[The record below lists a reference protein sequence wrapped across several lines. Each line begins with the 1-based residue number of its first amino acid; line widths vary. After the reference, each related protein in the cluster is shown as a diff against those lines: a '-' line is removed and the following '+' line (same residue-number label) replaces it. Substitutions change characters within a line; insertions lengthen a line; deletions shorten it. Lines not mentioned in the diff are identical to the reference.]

1 MYNIVHHRTNIYI
14 CVVWYMNRIIE
25 NIISATENR
34 VNNLADVGTP
44 QTISTRSLTRSIKYA
59 KDSQYIPVIA
69 EVKPASPT
77 THNRDVSPADAA
89 HIARTME
96 KAGACAISV
105 LTEPDFFHGSLE
117 NLEHVRQAVSIP
129 VLRKD
134 FIIDERQL
142 YEVESD
148 LILLIAGILGDRL
161 PGFIALAKDRRLQP
175 LVEVHDRVELV
186 AALDTDADIIGI
198 NNRNLKTME
207 IDLATTEEL
216 APIIREH
223 SPDRIIIS
231 ESGILTPQD
240 ATRLVRAGADAVL
253 VGTSIMKG
261 DIYENTRLLVEAGII

>member
-1 MYNIVHHRTNIYI
+1 
-14 CVVWYMNRIIE
+14 MNRIIE
-25 NIISATENR
+25 DIISATENR
-34 VNNLADVGTP
+34 VNKLAAIGTA
-44 QTISTRSLTRSIKYA
+44 QTISTRSLAWSIKHA

-77 THNRDVSPADAA
+77 THNREVSPADAA
-89 HIARTME
+89 QIARTME

-105 LTEPDFFHGSLE
+105 LTEPDFFHGCPE

-161 PGFIALAKDRRLQP
+161 PGFITLAKDRGLQP
-175 LVEVHDRVELV
+175 LVEVHDHAELIAV
-186 AALDTDADIIGI
+186 LGTDANIIGI

-216 APIIREH
+216 APIIRKH
-223 SPDRIIIS
+223 SPDRIVIS
-231 ESGILTPQD
+231 ESGILTPED
-240 ATRLVRAGADAVL
+240 AVRVIRAGADAVL

-261 DIYENTRLLVEAGII
+261 DIYENTRLLVKAGISDSHTLNTSN

>member
-1 MYNIVHHRTNIYI
+1 MHQILED
-14 CVVWYMNRIIE
+14 IILSTIE
-25 NIISATENR
+25 R
-34 VNNLADVGTP
+34 VNTLPNKTTRPVAARTLA
-44 QTISTRSLTRSIKYA
+44 RSIRLVNK
-59 KDSQYIPVIA
+59 KQHIPVIA

-77 THNRDVSPADAA
+77 THNREVGPADAA
-89 HIARTME
+89 QIAVIME

-148 LILLIAGILGDRL
+148 LILLIAGILGDKL
-161 PGFIALAKDRRLQP
+161 PGFIALAKDRGLQP
-175 LVEVHDRVELV
+175 LVEVHDHAELMAV
-186 AALDTDADIIGI
+186 LDTDADIIGI

-216 APIIREH
+216 APIIRKH
-223 SPDRIIIS
+223 SPDKIIIS

-240 ATRLVRAGADAVL
+240 AARVVRAGADAVL

-261 DIYENTRLLVEAGII
+261 DICENTRLLVEAGISDSRTSNISN

>member
-1 MYNIVHHRTNIYI
+1 
-14 CVVWYMNRIIE
+14 MNRIIE
-25 NIISATENR
+25 DIISATENR
-34 VNNLADVGTP
+34 VNKLADIGTA
-44 QTISTRSLTRSIKYA
+44 QAISTRSLARSIKYA

-77 THNRDVSPADAA
+77 TYNREVSPAGAA
-89 HIARTME
+89 QIARTME
-96 KAGACAISV
+96 NAGACAISV
-105 LTEPDFFHGSLE
+105 LTEPDYFHGSLE

-134 FIIDERQL
+134 FIIDKRQL

-161 PGFIALAKDRRLQP
+161 PGFIALAKDRGLQP
-175 LVEVHDRVELV
+175 LVEVHDHAELM
-186 AALDTDADIIGI
+186 AALETDADIIGI

-216 APIIREH
+216 APIIRKH
-223 SPDRIIIS
+223 SPDMIIIS

-240 ATRLVRAGADAVL
+240 ATLVVRAGADAVL

-261 DIYENTRLLVEAGII
+261 DIYENTRLLVEASISESHTSNILN

>member
-1 MYNIVHHRTNIYI
+1 
-14 CVVWYMNRIIE
+14 MNRIIE
-25 NIISATENR
+25 DIISATENR
-34 VNNLADVGTP
+34 VNKLPGVGTA
-44 QTISTRSLTRSIKYA
+44 QAISTSSLTRSIKYA
-59 KDSQYIPVIA
+59 KDSQHIPVIA

-77 THNRDVSPADAA
+77 THNREVSPADAA
-89 HIARTME
+89 QIARTME

-148 LILLIAGILGDRL
+148 LILLIAGILGNRL
-161 PGFIALAKDRRLQP
+161 PGFIALAKDRGLQP
-175 LVEVHDRVELV
+175 LVEVHDHAELM

-207 IDLATTEEL
+207 IDLATTEDL
-216 APIIREH
+216 VPIIRKH

-240 ATRLVRAGADAVL
+240 AVRVIRAGADAVL

-261 DIYENTRLLVEAGII
+261 DIYENTRLLVEAGIPESHTSNTSN